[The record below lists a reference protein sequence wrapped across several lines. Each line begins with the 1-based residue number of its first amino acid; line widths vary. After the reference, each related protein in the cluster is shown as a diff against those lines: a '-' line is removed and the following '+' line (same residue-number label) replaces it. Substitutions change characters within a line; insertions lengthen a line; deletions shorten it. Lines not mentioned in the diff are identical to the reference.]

1 MNICFSAVSA
11 QTPYVKN
18 QCAYGEWK
26 SLGDVPAVNIPQP
39 SWLQT
44 PSIVEINTGKRER
57 EEERE
62 KKIKL
67 SVIFKIVSTHNFRS
81 KNNFL
86 WSLQSQPFF
95 RLFEFGVLEKDS
107 ESIAPGI

>member
-1 MNICFSAVSA
+1 M
-11 QTPYVKN
+11 
-18 QCAYGEWK
+18 
-26 SLGDVPAVNIPQP
+26 PAVNIPQL

-57 EEERE
+57 EKER

-67 SVIFKIVSTHNFRS
+67 SVIFKIVSTHNFGS
-81 KNNFL
+81 KNDFF

-107 ESIAPGI
+107 ELIAPGI